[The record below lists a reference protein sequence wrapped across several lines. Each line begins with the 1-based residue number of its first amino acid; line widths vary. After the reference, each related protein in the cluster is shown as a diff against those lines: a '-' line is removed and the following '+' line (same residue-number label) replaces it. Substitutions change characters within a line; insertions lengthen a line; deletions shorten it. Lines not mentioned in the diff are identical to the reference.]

1 MGDEDERGGG
11 VRHVGRTRRATCA
24 LRRSGVVT
32 TGLVVL
38 AAACGR
44 APSAPSNTNTDPAAS
59 PPTETAAPLHEP
71 LPDEAVQRGLVHTD
85 QSGGAEKRF
94 ILEANGAGV
103 ALLDLGADGDLDVVL
118 AQGLPSFGALLTGQG
133 ADLAV
138 FENDG
143 AGRFRALSGPGL
155 SGWWT
160 GFAAGDVDNDGDTD
174 LVAAGYGA
182 LVVLLQDEAGVLVP
196 THELC
201 PEARRLR
208 PGVARAVG
216 APAPYWATS
225 LALADLDG
233 DGVLD
238 LYVGRYLDLDPV
250 APPEGALGSGPLAVP
265 CTWRGAQVFCGPR
278 GLVPQPDAVYS
289 GRGDGSF
296 TEVTATHLAG
306 HVAAYT
312 LGVLAADVDG
322 DGDMDVCVANDS
334 APNLLLVN
342 DGAGRLTDFG
352 YAAGFAL
359 GPDGQKEAG
368 MGLAAG
374 DVDGDGR
381 VDLAVTNFSEEPTRL
396 LLGADVGFDDV
407 THRSRLGRET
417 RPLLSWG
424 VHLVDFDG
432 DGGLELFT
440 ANGHVHPAADRPAM
454 GTSYG
459 QRDTL
464 WRLGEVGNAIS
475 VPPATSRSLL
485 FPATGSRGSAVGD
498 VDGDGRP
505 DLVVSRIDGPVALG
519 MNRFVGARWL
529 EVRLEGLG
537 LGASPRD
544 GNGAVI
550 EVLSSLGRAQR
561 RPAGTSGSYQS
572 SSTPAVHIGL
582 GEAERYASLR
592 VRWPSGRVD
601 DLGPGETGR
610 RLFVRE
616 GAGLVRAEPFA
627 EAVEVAGNAARD
639 ATAGNAERATAPPD
653 GPATPAVAAQPS
665 AAGPVPTE
673 LDAAARAALLAA
685 WSADVAALDVV
696 RIARAGPALVG
707 AGGALA
713 GDAEAIGLVA
723 RALHAAGERERAYA
737 LLRTAR
743 ARATTGDAAAT
754 QAPVELVFAEAAL
767 ALADDDL
774 ERAQSLVVQLE
785 RTGPPS
791 GPDGSPT
798 ERLRILYPEEPLA
811 WLIAGRALDRP
822 PYVKLSDE
830 CLERFVAL
838 APLHPEAPS
847 ALHLLARHALA
858 RRDGARA
865 EALRAEADRRAR
877 WHEVF
882 RARSN
887 AKRAHPTAAE
897 PRLALAELWR
907 AVGQLER
914 ARAELDALLALHPQH
929 ADARTRRAALGD

>member
-1 MGDEDERGGG
+1 
-11 VRHVGRTRRATCA
+11 V
-24 LRRSGVVT
+24 
-32 TGLVVL
+32 
-38 AAACGR
+38 
-44 APSAPSNTNTDPAAS
+44 
-59 PPTETAAPLHEP
+59 HEP
-71 LPDEAVQRGLVHTD
+71 LPDEAVQRGLVHVD
-85 QSGGAEKRF
+85 HSGGPEKRF

-103 ALLDLGADGDLDVVL
+103 ALLDLGGDGDLDVVL
-118 AQGLPSFGALLTGQG
+118 AQGLPSFGALLTGPG
-133 ADLAV
+133 ADLAL

-143 AGRFRALSGPGL
+143 TGRFRALPGPGL
-155 SGWWT
+155 SGWWS
-160 GFAAGDVDNDGDTD
+160 GFAAGDIDGDGDTD
-174 LVAAGYGA
+174 LVAAGFGA

-201 PEARRLR
+201 PEARRLG
-208 PGVARAVG
+208 PGAARVAG
-216 APAPYWATS
+216 AQPPYWATS

-250 APPEGALGSGPLAVP
+250 DPPEGALGSGALAVP
-265 CTWRGAQVFCGPR
+265 CVWRGAPVFCGPR
-278 GLVPQPDAVYS
+278 GLVAQPDAVYF
-289 GRGDGSF
+289 GGGDGAF
-296 TEVTATHLAG
+296 TDVTATHLVG

-312 LGVLAADVDG
+312 LGVLATDVDG

-342 DGAGRLTDFG
+342 DGTGRLTDFG

-381 VDLAVTNFSEEPTRL
+381 VDLAVTNFSDEPTRL
-396 LLGADVGFDDV
+396 LLAAEVGFDDA
-407 THRSRLGRET
+407 TQRSRLGRES

-424 VHLVDFDG
+424 VHLVDLDG

-440 ANGHVHPAADRPAM
+440 ANGHVHPAADLPAM

-464 WRLGEVGNAIS
+464 WRFEAGLRAVP

-485 FPATGSRGSAVGD
+485 FPASGSRGSAVGD
-498 VDGDGRP
+498 LDGDGRP

-519 MNRFVGARWL
+519 MNRFDGAQWL
-529 EVRLEGLG
+529 EVRLAGLG
-537 LGASPRD
+537 RAASPRD
-544 GNGAVI
+544 GNGAVV
-550 EVLSSLGRAQR
+550 ELLTGERVQR
-561 RPAGTSGSYQS
+561 RHVGTSGSYQS
-572 SSTPAVHIGL
+572 SSTPFVHIGL
-582 GEAERYASLR
+582 GEVERYTSLR

-601 DLGPGETGR
+601 DLGPGVGGR
-610 RLFVRE
+610 RIFVRE
-616 GAGLVRAEPFA
+616 GAGLVRTEWFA
-627 EAVEVAGNAARD
+627 APVEVAAGEHAGAVPGSVPAAPTDEAAEPR
-639 ATAGNAERATAPPD
+639 AGQSPTGAEHVGGVEHVRAP
-653 GPATPAVAAQPS
+653 
-665 AAGPVPTE
+665 
-673 LDAAARAALLAA
+673 LDAAARAELLDA
-685 WSADVAALDVV
+685 WSADLAALDVV
-696 RIARAGPALVG
+696 RIVREGPALVG
-707 AGGALA
+707 DGGALA
-713 GDAEAIGLVA
+713 GDAEALGLVA
-723 RALHAAGERERAYA
+723 RALHTAGERERAYA
-737 LLRTAR
+737 LLRAPLAAPTSGDVAAAR
-743 ARATTGDAAAT
+743 A
-754 QAPVELVFAEAAL
+754 PIELALAEAAL

-774 ERAQSLVVQLE
+774 ERARTLVAKLE
-785 RTGPPS
+785 PTGPPS
-791 GPDGSPT
+791 GPQGSPT
-798 ERLRILYPEEPLA
+798 ERLRVLFPEEPLA

-822 PYVKLSDE
+822 PYTQLSDE

-887 AKRAHPTAAE
+887 AKRAHPEASE

-907 AVGQLER
+907 AVGQLAR
-914 ARAELDALLALHPQH
+914 ARAELDALLALHPDH
-929 ADARTRRAALGD
+929 AEARTRRAALGD